1 MGLDN
6 GFLIKKENDSNFKLE
21 IAYFRKFY
29 ELNDFISSRCKKIN
43 DFKYKIDYED
53 LKELKEELQPTINV
67 LIQIPERLL
76 HKYDDSMNFPKKYN
90 LDSDELIHDEF
101 NPVTTSSMFAGWK
114 AIKLYNAVCTMLN
127 FLDDNEGYYIEFYSS
142 W

>member
-29 ELNDFISSRCKKIN
+29 ELDDFIRSRSEKIN
-43 DFKYKIDYED
+43 DLLFKVDYEV

-76 HKYDDSMNFPKKYN
+76 HKYDDSVSPKKYK
-90 LDSDELIHDEF
+90 LDSDDLIHDEF
-101 NPVTTSSMFAGWK
+101 NPVTTSSAFAGWK
-114 AIKLYNAVCTMLN
+114 AIKLYTAVCTMIN
-127 FLDDNEGYYIEFYSS
+127 FLDDNKGYYIEFYSS
-142 W
+142 Y

>member
-29 ELNDFISSRCKKIN
+29 ALDDFIRSRSEKIN
-43 DFKYKIDYED
+43 DLLFKVDYEV

-76 HKYDDSMNFPKKYN
+76 HKYDDSVYPKKYK
-90 LDSDELIHDEF
+90 LDSDDLIHDEF
-101 NPVTTSSMFAGWK
+101 NPVTTSSAFAGWK
-114 AIKLYNAVCTMLN
+114 AIKLYTAVCTMIN
-127 FLDDNEGYYIEFYSS
+127 FLDDNKGYYIEFYSS
-142 W
+142 Y

>member
-1 MGLDN
+1 MV
-6 GFLIKKENDSNFKLE
+6 IV
-21 IAYFRKFY
+21 
-29 ELNDFISSRCKKIN
+29 
-43 DFKYKIDYED
+43 

-76 HKYDDSMNFPKKYN
+76 HRYDESCYPSKYK

-101 NPVTTSSMFAGWK
+101 NPVTTSSMAAGWK
-114 AIKLYNAVCTMLN
+114 AIKLYTAVCTMIN

-142 W
+142 Y

>member
-29 ELNDFISSRCKKIN
+29 ELDDFIRSRSENIN
-43 DFKYKIDYED
+43 DFLFKVDYEV

-67 LIQIPERLL
+67 LIQILERLL
-76 HKYDDSMNFPKKYN
+76 HKYDDSVYPKKYK
-90 LDSDELIHDEF
+90 LDSDDLIHDEF
-101 NPVTTSSMFAGWK
+101 NPVTTSSAFAGWK
-114 AIKLYNAVCTMLN
+114 AIKLYTAVCTMIN
-127 FLDDNEGYYIEFYSS
+127 FLDDNKGYYIEFYSS
-142 W
+142 Y

>member
-29 ELNDFISSRCKKIN
+29 ELDDFIRSRSEKIN
-43 DFKYKIDYED
+43 DLLFKVDYEV

-76 HKYDDSMNFPKKYN
+76 HKYDDSVYPKKYK
-90 LDSDELIHDEF
+90 LDSDDLIHDEF

-114 AIKLYNAVCTMLN
+114 AIKLYTAVCTMIN
-127 FLDDNEGYYIEFYSS
+127 FLDDNKGYYIEFYSS
-142 W
+142 Y

>member
-21 IAYFRKFY
+21 IAYFRTFY
-29 ELNDFISSRCKKIN
+29 ELDDFIRSRSEKIN
-43 DFKYKIDYED
+43 DLLFKVDYEV

-76 HKYDDSMNFPKKYN
+76 HKYDDSVYPKKYK
-90 LDSDELIHDEF
+90 LDSDDLIHDEF
-101 NPVTTSSMFAGWK
+101 NPVTTSSEFAGWK
-114 AIKLYNAVCTMLN
+114 AIKLYTAVCTMIN
-127 FLDDNEGYYIEFYSS
+127 FLDDNKGYYIEFYSS
-142 W
+142 Y

>member
-29 ELNDFISSRCKKIN
+29 ELDDFIRSRSEKIN
-43 DFKYKIDYED
+43 DLLFKVDYEV

-67 LIQIPERLL
+67 LIHIPERLL
-76 HKYDDSMNFPKKYN
+76 HKYDDSVYPKKYK
-90 LDSDELIHDEF
+90 LDSDDLIHDEF
-101 NPVTTSSMFAGWK
+101 NPVTTSSAFAGWK
-114 AIKLYNAVCTMLN
+114 AIKLYTAVCTMIN
-127 FLDDNEGYYIEFYSS
+127 FLDDNKGYYIEFYSS
-142 W
+142 Y

>member
-29 ELNDFISSRCKKIN
+29 ELDDFIRSRSENIN
-43 DFKYKIDYED
+43 DFLFKVDYEV

-76 HKYDDSMNFPKKYN
+76 HKYDDSVYPKKYK
-90 LDSDELIHDEF
+90 LDSDDLIHDEF

-114 AIKLYNAVCTMLN
+114 AIKLYNAVCTMIN
-127 FLDDNEGYYIEFYSS
+127 FLDDNNGYYIEFYSS
-142 W
+142 Y

>member
-21 IAYFRKFY
+21 IAYFRNFY
-29 ELNDFISSRCKKIN
+29 ELDDFIRSRSEKIN
-43 DFKYKIDYED
+43 DLLFKVDYEV

-76 HKYDDSMNFPKKYN
+76 HKYDDSVYPKKYK
-90 LDSDELIHDEF
+90 LDSDDLIHDEF
-101 NPVTTSSMFAGWK
+101 NPVTTSSAFAGWK
-114 AIKLYNAVCTMLN
+114 AIKLYTAVCTMIN
-127 FLDDNEGYYIEFYSS
+127 FLDDNKGYYIEFYSS
-142 W
+142 Y

>member
-29 ELNDFISSRCKKIN
+29 ELDDFIRSRSEKIN
-43 DFKYKIDYED
+43 DFLFKVDYEL

-76 HKYDDSMNFPKKYN
+76 HKYDDSVYPKKYK
-90 LDSDELIHDEF
+90 LDSDDLIHDEF
-101 NPVTTSSMFAGWK
+101 NPVTTSSAFAGWK
-114 AIKLYNAVCTMLN
+114 AIKLYTAVCTMIN
-127 FLDDNEGYYIEFYSS
+127 FLDDNKGYYIEFYSS
-142 W
+142 Y

>member
-21 IAYFRKFY
+21 IAYFRNFY
-29 ELNDFISSRCKKIN
+29 ELDDFIKSICKKIN

-53 LKELKEELQPTINV
+53 LKELKEELIPTIQV

-76 HKYDDSMNFPKKYN
+76 HKYDDSSYPKKYK
-90 LDSDELIHDEF
+90 LDSDELISDEF
-101 NPVTTSSMFAGWK
+101 NPITSTSAFAGWK
-114 AIKLYNAVCTMLN
+114 TIKLYNAVCTMLN
-127 FLDDNEGYYIEFYSS
+127 FLDDNEDYYIEFYSS

>member
-29 ELNDFISSRCKKIN
+29 ELDDFIRSRSEKIN
-43 DFKYKIDYED
+43 DFLFKIDYEL

-76 HKYDDSMNFPKKYN
+76 HKYDDSVYPKK
-90 LDSDELIHDEF
+90 I
-101 NPVTTSSMFAGWK
+101 
-114 AIKLYNAVCTMLN
+114 
-127 FLDDNEGYYIEFYSS
+127 
-142 W
+142 

>member
-29 ELNDFISSRCKKIN
+29 ELDDFIRSRSEKIN
-43 DFKYKIDYED
+43 DLLFKVDYEV

-76 HKYDDSMNFPKKYN
+76 HKYDDSVCPKKYK
-90 LDSDELIHDEF
+90 LDSDDLIHDEF
-101 NPVTTSSMFAGWK
+101 NPVTTSSAFAGWK
-114 AIKLYNAVCTMLN
+114 AIKLYTAVCTMIN
-127 FLDDNEGYYIEFYSS
+127 FLDDNKGYYIEFYSS
-142 W
+142 Y

>member
-29 ELNDFISSRCKKIN
+29 ELDDFIRSRSEKIN
-43 DFKYKIDYED
+43 DLLFKVDYEV

-76 HKYDDSMNFPKKYN
+76 HKYDDSVSPKKYK
-90 LDSDELIHDEF
+90 LDSDDLIHDEF
-101 NPVTTSSMFAGWK
+101 NPVTTSSEFAGCK
-114 AIKLYNAVCTMLN
+114 AIKLYTAVCTMIN
-127 FLDDNEGYYIEFYSS
+127 FLDDNKGYYIEFYSS
-142 W
+142 Y

>member
-29 ELNDFISSRCKKIN
+29 ELDDFIRSRSEKIN
-43 DFKYKIDYED
+43 DLLFKVDYEV

-76 HKYDDSMNFPKKYN
+76 HKYDDSVYPKKYK
-90 LDSDELIHDEF
+90 LDSDDLIHDEF
-101 NPVTTSSMFAGWK
+101 NPVTTSSAFAGWK
-114 AIKLYNAVCTMLN
+114 AIKLYTAVCTMIN
-127 FLDDNEGYYIEFYSS
+127 FLDDNKGYYIEFYSS
-142 W
+142 Y